1 MSTAPI
7 SATLA
12 QSDRDAVLQAMSTTR
27 ATPTHF
33 LGAILKLRTRMLE

>member
-12 QSDRDAVLQAMSTTR
+12 QSDRDAVLQAMSTTSR
-27 ATPTHF
+27 FASTLPLKTNYHF
-33 LGAILKLRTRMLE
+33 

>member
-12 QSDRDAVLQAMSTTR
+12 QSERDAVLQAMSTTSR
-27 ATPTHF
+27 FASTPQLKKSYHF
-33 LGAILKLRTRMLE
+33 

>member
-12 QSDRDAVLQAMSTTR
+12 QSERDAVLQAI
-27 ATPTHF
+27 ATIKEKLPF
-33 LGAILKLRTRMLE
+33 LIDFRTYALTEK